1 MTHSLW
7 WMLKLNINLRG
18 APTCYQMC
26 AAHVVWKPW
35 FFGWHLYQ
43 EATLSSQ
50 YISVI
55 LEVQHI
61 MFSTRIWLGWLPTGQ
76 KTSCWAVW
84 IQEFSQPVQWQIQYL
99 DLARSHSVE
108 GFKTTS
114 LCKGSSKIWSFVASE
129 SMSFAAP
136 FRFSIIKLLFSA
148 SDSSVVSPEA
158 ERTRNSRSNSLL
170 QRPGVTNF
178 RGRVCTSSWDQAFD

>member
-1 MTHSLW
+1 MRSGNPDFLAGIYTKKTL
-7 WMLKLNINLRG
+7 
-18 APTCYQMC
+18 C
-26 AAHVVWKPW
+26 
-35 FFGWHLYQ
+35 HL
-43 EATLSSQ
+43 S
-50 YISVI
+50 ISVI

-76 KTSCWAVW
+76 TTSCWAVW

-108 GFKTTS
+108 GFKTT

-136 FRFSIIKLLFSA
+136 VRFSIIKLLFSA